1 MKYKENMTPEELAH
15 FMEEVNAL
23 DQLLASA
30 HEHDAKNTEP
40 MPKEWEDPSDYKG
53 MGWVGWDGRP

>member
-1 MKYKENMTPEELAH
+1 MKYKENMTPEELAQ
-15 FMEEVNAL
+15 FMQEVNAL

-40 MPKEWEDPSDYKG
+40 MPEEWEDPSDYKG